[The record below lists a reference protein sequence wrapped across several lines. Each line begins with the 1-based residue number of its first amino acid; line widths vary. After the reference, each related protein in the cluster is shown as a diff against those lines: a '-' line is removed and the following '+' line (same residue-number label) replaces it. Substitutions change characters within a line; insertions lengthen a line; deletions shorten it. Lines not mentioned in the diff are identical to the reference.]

1 MPTPLGAKIY
11 EERRRQKFTLEQLA
25 EKTESSKSYIW
36 NLENGPAVRPSADKI
51 AKIAAVLQV
60 SVDYLLNND
69 KTTQTN
75 SDVDEV
81 FFRRVGQ
88 LDDTKR
94 AALDKFLRM
103 MEEDD

>member
-1 MPTPLGAKIY
+1 MPTPLGTKIY
-11 EERRRQKFTLEQLA
+11 EERRRQKLTLEQLA
-25 EKTESSKSYIW
+25 DKTDSSKSYIW

-51 AKIAAVLQV
+51 AKIAGVLQV
-60 SVDYLLNND
+60 SVDYLLNNE
-69 KTTQTN
+69 KTEQAS